1 MAVAWAMV
9 GPERRRVDVGW
20 RGVGGA
26 RNHMAF
32 GFGIHRCMGNRVA
45 EMQLRILWE
54 EILKRFDHV
63 EVVGEPERTFSSFV
77 RGYTKLPVRL
87 HKKA

>member
-1 MAVAWAMV
+1 
-9 GPERRRVDVGW
+9 
-20 RGVGGA
+20 
-26 RNHMAF
+26 
-32 GFGIHRCMGNRVA
+32 MGNRVA

-63 EVVGEPERTFSSFV
+63 EVVGDPERTFSSFV